1 MTLRL
6 ATFLAIAIAALHSI
20 FAMAE
25 LREDP
30 LPIVSCIDI
39 QTELQ
44 EAVEQGTI
52 EEHEAQ
58 EVLDRCNRFF

>member
-6 ATFLAIAIAALHSI
+6 ATFLAVAVAALHSI

-25 LREDP
+25 LREEP

-39 QTELQ
+39 QMSPMASGVNSPL
-44 EAVEQGTI
+44 
-52 EEHEAQ
+52 
-58 EVLDRCNRFF
+58 RRWS